1 MRKWF
6 LAREAKALN
15 VFLFFFFQLG
25 LGLRP
30 SLVLAILIVGH
41 VQSQSVE
48 QLLEQAKT
56 TGSVENLLADAVVEK
71 SEDSLDNSEENLVK
85 LMRSKTSTTST
96 TTEPPISNR
105 RRLLFRPRDEQR
117 TKFFNRVRTRTKT
130 ASTTTTSRQPS
141 ILFAIYYFI
150 QLIKHPISWIPKF
163 CLFTF
168 WVFFTDKSF
177 KLISK
182 YTLECQYILVILKRK
197 KHFATP

>member
-1 MRKWF
+1 MF
-6 LAREAKALN
+6 QS
-15 VFLFFFFQLG
+15 FFFQLG

-30 SLVLAILIVGH
+30 SLVLVILIVGH

-56 TGSVENLLADAVVEK
+56 TGNVENLLADAVVEK
-71 SEDSLDNSEENLVK
+71 SEDSFDNPEENLVK

-130 ASTTTTSRQPS
+130 ATTTTTSRQPS
-141 ILFAIYYFI
+141 ISFVIYENKI
-150 QLIKHPISWIPKF
+150 
-163 CLFTF
+163 
-168 WVFFTDKSF
+168 
-177 KLISK
+177 
-182 YTLECQYILVILKRK
+182 
-197 KHFATP
+197 

>member
-1 MRKWF
+1 MNPKIF
-6 LAREAKALN
+6 KFFSKLN
-15 VFLFFFFQLG
+15 VSIFFFQLG

-30 SLVLAILIVGH
+30 SLVLVILIVGH

-56 TGSVENLLADAVVEK
+56 TGNVENLLADAVVEK
-71 SEDSLDNSEENLVK
+71 SEDSFDNPEENLVK

-130 ASTTTTSRQPS
+130 ATTTTTSRQPS
-141 ILFAIYYFI
+141 ILFVIYYETKI
-150 QLIKHPISWIPKF
+150 
-163 CLFTF
+163 
-168 WVFFTDKSF
+168 
-177 KLISK
+177 
-182 YTLECQYILVILKRK
+182 
-197 KHFATP
+197 